1 MVINSEQSIKPFP
14 LRGSVACSTTANQRV
29 ALVQGSREHCAVH
42 WSTVS
47 SFPTEF
53 LFRQHLHFYSLLFS
67 CVLGKAKISSEIQT
81 SIVSCLDLSSCVL
94 LSFLVPTLPA
104 LMTTLHSN
112 GANIILDVFN
122 PGSSVHRWKVTSLS
136 SSICFWQTDKGAFY
150 HNFTAEV
157 SAAAASNKRP

>member
-1 MVINSEQSIKPFP
+1 MQHHSESKS
-14 LRGSVACSTTANQRV
+14 GSSAEIPGTLILC
-29 ALVQGSREHCAVH
+29 
-42 WSTVS
+42 S

-81 SIVSCLDLSSCVL
+81 SLVSCLDLSSCVL

-157 SAAAASNKRP
+157 SESLLTFQHSIFQSILCSKIT